1 MTTDLILTNTPDFST
16 PAKTAETIDYAFN
29 AMSVL
34 KAAVESEI
42 ENYSPDN
49 FSDVEKAKGT
59 VSDVM
64 IDRLN
69 TSAKRI
75 NDLRL
80 NYEKNYMQAFNNFKQ
95 LANDTKKIIETA
107 ANKLDEIVKAA
118 EEKEKEKKRGE
129 IVTYWNETKFDLIP
143 IEKIFVSKWLN
154 KTAKLFEI
162 KKEIDTI
169 QTKIYADLKTLEAF
183 PDCETAKAFYLDTL
197 DIGGAIAKAK
207 ELQAAKERAELEAK
221 ARAEREHAEQMQ
233 QQHRDEIREFAKA
246 EKEQEIEN
254 LAAAALHEQPKEIDP
269 VVTFTCTFKGK
280 ASLLRQ
286 LKQYMTQLGI
296 EYTKIE

>member
-1 MTTDLILTNTPDFST
+1 MTTDLILNNTPDFST
-16 PAKTAETIDYAFN
+16 PTKTAKTIDYAYN
-29 AMSVL
+29 AMQVL
-34 KAAVESEI
+34 KTAIESEI
-42 ENYSPDN
+42 DAYNPDN
-49 FSDVEKAKGT
+49 FSDVDKAKKARA
-59 VSDVM
+59 D
-64 IDRLN
+64 LN
-69 TSAKRI
+69 ASAKKI

-80 NYEKNYMQAFNNFKQ
+80 SYEKNYMQAFDNFKS
-95 LANDTKKIIETA
+95 LANETKKIIETA
-107 ANKLDEIVKAA
+107 AAKLDKIVKAA
-118 EEKEKEKKRGE
+118 EEKEKETKRAE
-129 IVTYWNETKFDLIP
+129 IVAYWNETKFDLIP

-162 KKEIDTI
+162 KKEIDAI
-169 QTKIYADLKTLEAF
+169 QEKIYADLKTLEAF
-183 PDCETAKAFYLDTL
+183 PDCETAKAFYLETL

-207 ELQAAKERAELEAK
+207 ELQAAKERAGLEAK

-233 QQHRDEIREFAKA
+233 QQHREEIREFARA

-269 VVTFTCTFKGK
+269 VLTFTCIFKGK

-296 EYTKIE
+296 EYTKVE

>member
-1 MTTDLILTNTPDFST
+1 MTTELILTNTPDFST

-49 FSDVEKAKGT
+49 FSDTEKAKKA
-59 VSDVM
+59 
-64 IDRLN
+64 RAELN

-80 NYEKNYMQAFNNFKQ
+80 NYEKNYMQAFNNFKS
-95 LANDTKKIIETA
+95 LANETKKIIETA
-107 ANKLDEIVKAA
+107 AAKLDDIVKAA
-118 EEKEKEKKRGE
+118 EEAEKEKKRGE
-129 IVTYWNETKFDLIP
+129 IVAYWNETKFDLIP
-143 IEKIFVSKWLN
+143 IDKIFNPKWLN

-162 KKEIDTI
+162 KKEIAAI
-169 QTKIYADLKTLEAF
+169 QEKILADLKTLEAF
-183 PDCETAKAFYLDTL
+183 PDCDTAKAFYLDTL

-233 QQHRDEIREFAKA
+233 QQHRDEVREFAKA

-269 VVTFTCTFKGK
+269 IISFTCTFKGK

>member
-1 MTTDLILTNTPDFST
+1 MTTELILTNTPDFST

-29 AMSVL
+29 AMAVL

-49 FSDVEKAKGT
+49 FSDTEKAKKA
-59 VSDVM
+59 
-64 IDRLN
+64 RAELN

-80 NYEKNYMQAFNNFKQ
+80 NYEKNYMQAFNNFKN
-95 LANDTKKIIETA
+95 LANETKKIIETA
-107 ANKLDEIVKAA
+107 AAKLDDIVKAA
-118 EEKEKEKKRGE
+118 EEKEKETKRGE
-129 IVTYWNETKFDLIP
+129 IVAYWNETKFDLIL
-143 IEKIFVSKWLN
+143 IDKIFNPKWLN

-162 KKEIDTI
+162 KKEIAAI
-169 QTKIYADLKTLEAF
+169 QEKIYADLKTLEAF
-183 PDCETAKAFYLDTL
+183 PDCDTAKAFYLDTL

-233 QQHRDEIREFAKA
+233 QQHRDEVREFARA

-254 LAAAALHEQPKEIDP
+254 LAAAALNTTPQEIDP

>member
-16 PAKTAETIDYAFN
+16 PTKTAETIDYAFN
-29 AMSVL
+29 AMAVL

-49 FSDVEKAKGT
+49 FSDIEKAKKARA
-59 VSDVM
+59 D
-64 IDRLN
+64 LN
-69 TSAKRI
+69 ASAEKI
-75 NDLRL
+75 NNLRL
-80 NYEKNYMQAFNNFKQ
+80 TYEKSYMKAFDNFKA
-95 LANDTKKIIETA
+95 LANDTKKIIQNA
-107 ANKLDEIVKAA
+107 ASKLDKIVKAA
-118 EEKEKEKKRGE
+118 EEAEKEKKRGE
-129 IVTYWNETKFDLIP
+129 IVAYWNETKFDLIP
-143 IEKIFVSKWLN
+143 IEKIFNQKWLN
-154 KTAKLFEI
+154 KTAKLFDI
-162 KKEIDTI
+162 KKEIDAA

-183 PDCETAKAFYLDTL
+183 PDCDTAKAFYLDTL

-233 QQHRDEIREFAKA
+233 QQHRDEVREFARA

-254 LAAAALHEQPKEIDP
+254 LAAAALNTTPQEIDP

>member
-1 MTTDLILTNTPDFST
+1 MTTDLILNNTPDFST
-16 PAKTAETIDYAFN
+16 PTKTAETIDYAFN

-49 FSDVEKAKGT
+49 FSDIEKAKKARA
-59 VSDVM
+59 D
-64 IDRLN
+64 LN
-69 TSAKRI
+69 ASAEKI
-75 NDLRL
+75 NNLRL
-80 NYEKNYMQAFNNFKQ
+80 SYEKSYMKAFDNFKA
-95 LANDTKKIIETA
+95 LANDTKKIIQNA
-107 ANKLDEIVKAA
+107 ASKLDKIVKAA
-118 EEKEKEKKRGE
+118 EEAEKEKKRGE
-129 IVTYWNETKFDLIP
+129 IVAYWNETKFDLIP
-143 IEKIFVSKWLN
+143 IDKIFNQKWLN

-162 KKEIDTI
+162 KKEIDAA

-183 PDCETAKAFYLDTL
+183 PDYDNAKAFYLDTL

-221 ARAEREHAEQMQ
+221 ARVEREHAEQMQ
-233 QQHRDEIREFAKA
+233 KQHRDEVREFAKA

-254 LAAAALHEQPKEIDP
+254 LAAAALNTTPQEIDP
-269 VVTFTCTFKGK
+269 VLTFTCIFKGK

-296 EYTKIE
+296 EYTKVE

>member
-1 MTTDLILTNTPDFST
+1 MTTELILTNNPDFST
-16 PAKTAETIDYAFN
+16 PTKTAETIDYAFN
-29 AMSVL
+29 AMAVL

-49 FSDVEKAKGT
+49 FSDIEKAKKA
-59 VSDVM
+59 
-64 IDRLN
+64 RAELN
-69 TSAKRI
+69 ASAKRI

-80 NYEKNYMQAFNNFKQ
+80 NYEKNYMQAFNNFKN
-95 LANDTKKIIETA
+95 LANETKKIIETA
-107 ANKLDEIVKAA
+107 SGKLDEIVKAA
-118 EEKEKEKKRGE
+118 EEAEKEKKRGE
-129 IVTYWNETKFDLIP
+129 IVAYWNETKFDLIP
-143 IEKIFVSKWLN
+143 IEKIFNQKWLN

-162 KKEIDTI
+162 KKEIAAI
-169 QTKIYADLKTLEAF
+169 QEKIFADLKTLEAF
-183 PDCETAKAFYLDTL
+183 PDYDNAKAFYLDTL

-233 QQHRDEIREFAKA
+233 QQHRDEVREFTKA

-269 VVTFTCTFKGK
+269 VLTFTCIFKGK

-296 EYTKIE
+296 EYTKVE